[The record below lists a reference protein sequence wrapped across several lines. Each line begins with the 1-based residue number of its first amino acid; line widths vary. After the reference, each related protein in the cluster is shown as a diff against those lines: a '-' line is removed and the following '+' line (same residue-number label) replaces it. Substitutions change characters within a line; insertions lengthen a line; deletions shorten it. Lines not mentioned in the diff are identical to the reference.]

1 MRTSVNVDAL
11 ILLGIHLLYWLVDT
25 VAASGG
31 ALDST
36 PAYQTSA
43 SSTSSHS
50 KIAAFSATLTDGLAQ
65 AVAHE
70 TSKLPFSMPLPFSWN
85 IFAQRCI
92 MRERV
97 NSLCYSYGY
106 LQR

>member
-1 MRTSVNVDAL
+1 MRTFVNVDAL
-11 ILLGIHLLYWLVDT
+11 TLLGIHLLYWYLGT

-36 PAYQTSA
+36 PTFQTSA
-43 SSTSSHS
+43 SSTPHS

-70 TSKLPFSMPLPFSWN
+70 SSKS
-85 IFAQRCI
+85 
-92 MRERV
+92 RV
-97 NSLCYSYGY
+97 
-106 LQR
+106 

>member
-11 ILLGIHLLYWLVDT
+11 ILLGIHLLYWLLDT

-36 PAYQTSA
+36 PAFQTGA

-70 TSKLPFSMPLPFSWN
+70 SSELPFPICLFSYH
-85 IFAQRCI
+85 FT
-92 MRERV
+92 
-97 NSLCYSYGY
+97 NSHYA
-106 LQR
+106 RTR